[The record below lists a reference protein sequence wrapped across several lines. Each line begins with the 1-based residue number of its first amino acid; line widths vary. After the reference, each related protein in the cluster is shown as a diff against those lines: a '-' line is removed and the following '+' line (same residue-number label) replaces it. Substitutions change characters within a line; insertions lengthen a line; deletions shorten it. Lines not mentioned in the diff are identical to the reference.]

1 MENKVRDFT
10 IIYILIVLLFIVA
23 AIIDRISRNKAINEA
38 RLKGYNKRNID
49 CKKQQNSLLI
59 GLLGHDVPIKGR
71 KEMTIS
77 VAFIDGEFLH
87 FTKVENKRE

>member
-1 MENKVRDFT
+1 MENHLFYSSLLLLAVA
-10 IIYILIVLLFIVA
+10 ILLRVMFK
-23 AIIDRISRNKAINEA
+23 KAVNEA
-38 RLKGYNKRNID
+38 ELKGYSKGNID

-87 FTKVENKRE
+87 FTKVENKSE